1 MNIWVN
7 GTEKSD
13 TLGVEIARQAEALRS
28 EEYDVL
34 LADKDDILA
43 LRDANSVSEY
53 LAQYIAVIRRR
64 SDVNP
69 TFFTQTRKPGVKGCV
84 WYVIRM
90 FLWKLLRYQHFWST
104 FHQNAINATHAE
116 ALDFERQER
125 IRETSELETRIRDLE
140 RTVRELRA
148 GDSQ

>member
-13 TLGVEIARQAEALRS
+13 TLGVEITRQAEALQS
-28 EEYDVL
+28 AEYDVL

-64 SDVNP
+64 PDVNP
-69 TFFTQTRKPGVKGCV
+69 AFFTQTKRPGVKGRLS
-84 WYVIRM
+84 YAIHM
-90 FLWKLLRYQHFWST
+90 FLWKLLRYQHYWT
-104 FHQNAINATHAE
+104 AFHQNAINATHAE

-125 IRETSELETRIRDLE
+125 CRETSELQARIQDLE
-140 RTVRELRA
+140 RTVEALRT
-148 GDSQ
+148 GNS